1 MENKMILNKR
11 RATEEEKKRERD
23 RNKNKRKV
31 DDKPSGRSGREDTWT
46 PDNEK
51 DTHIRGPSGIY

>member
-1 MENKMILNKR
+1 MLINKR
-11 RATEEEKKRERD
+11 RVTEEEKKKREKD
-23 RNKNKRKV
+23 KSRNN
-31 DDKPSGRSGREDTWT
+31 DNNNWPSHRSGREDTWI